1 MGQLICLLKNFPAKE
16 LDLDMSLDQSY
27 DCELRHNKNNKN
39 QTRKNIPAKDLDLD
53 MSLDQN
59 YDCEPG
65 WHNLWGYR

>member
-39 QTRKNIPAKDLDLD
+39 QTRKNLPVKELDLD
-53 MSLDQN
+53 TSLDQS
-59 YDCEPG
+59 CSCPTGGE
-65 WHNLWGYR
+65 L